1 MLNSKP
7 MNWPI
12 IIAGLW
18 YIVDGIGSIIIY
30 QKQSNLEHL
39 LRIIRAL
46 GGVVLCVYSYYQ
58 L

>member
-1 MLNSKP
+1 